1 MIIRLGSIQDIEKV
15 ILQAWYNTRGGGQGL
30 TEQPHVL
37 CQIHLDKFYPDKNHQ
52 VSHHKKKKKKS
63 HPHSL
68 SLPPHHS
75 QDKKTHKKPF

>member
-52 VSHHKKKKKKS
+52 VSHHKKKKPLTKS
-63 HPHSL
+63 SETTLMGRNRPIQEQTL
-68 SLPPHHS
+68 
-75 QDKKTHKKPF
+75 